1 MSVAVE
7 IAGHRADVLID
18 RPDVLNALDA
28 EHHRQ
33 LLGAWDRVEADGRV
47 RVAVLRAAGD
57 RAFCVGADMKA
68 DDPEGLDYWLHPQPA
83 GFGGISR
90 RHPMRFPTVAR
101 VNGHAL
107 GGGFEM
113 VLACDVAVASTTATF
128 GLPEALVGRVPLD
141 GGVQLLAE
149 AVPAKVARELL
160 LTGRRIA
167 ADEALALGLVNRVVE
182 PEQLDDA
189 VDGLVERLLRAAPLS
204 QHAIKDVLA
213 AGGRTS
219 SAAPSLIRA
228 LTSRDGEEG
237 PRAFRERRNPIWEA
251 R

>member
-1 MSVAVE
+1 MSVTVE
-7 IAGHRADVLID
+7 VSGSRADVSIE

-28 EHHRQ
+28 AHHER
-33 LLGAWDRVEADGRV
+33 LLEAWDEVERDERV

-68 DDPEGLDYWLHPQPA
+68 DDPEGLDYWLRPHRA

-90 RHPMRFPTVAR
+90 RGTMRFPTVAR

-113 VLACDVAVASTTATF
+113 VLACDLAVASTKASF
-128 GLPEALVGRVPLD
+128 GLPEVLVGRVPLD
-141 GGVQLLAE
+141 GGVRLLA
-149 AVPAKVARELL
+149 ASLPPKVARELL
-160 LTGRRIA
+160 LTGRRIDA
-167 ADEALALGLVNRVVE
+167 EEALARGLVNRVVE
-182 PEQLDDA
+182 PDRLDEA
-189 VDGLVERLLRAAPLS
+189 VDELVDRLLRGAPLS
-204 QHAIKDVLA
+204 QHAIKDAL
-213 AGGRTS
+213 AGGDT
-219 SAAPSLIRA
+219 AAATPSLIRA

-237 PRAFRERRNPIWEA
+237 PRAFRERRTPTWEA